1 MFRLLATVYHVP
13 ANTDP
18 DLVSVNGRWIDA
30 STAETLSDAFGR
42 TYPNRAEAEI
52 AAAELRA
59 TAGRYGQGGVS
70 YAVVEA

>member
-1 MFRLLATVYHVP
+1 MFRILATVYHVP
-13 ANTDP
+13 ADTDP

-30 STAETLSDAFGR
+30 STAETLGDAFGR
-42 TYPNRAEAEI
+42 EYDDRADAEI

-59 TAGRYGQGGVS
+59 TAGRYGQGSVS